1 VMLGASRREQ
11 LEQNL
16 DALELL
22 PRLDAAVA
30 QRIRRIVETG

>member
-1 VMLGASRREQ
+1 MLGASKREQ
-11 LEQNL
+11 LAQNL

-30 QRIRRIVETG
+30 QRIRQAVEAD